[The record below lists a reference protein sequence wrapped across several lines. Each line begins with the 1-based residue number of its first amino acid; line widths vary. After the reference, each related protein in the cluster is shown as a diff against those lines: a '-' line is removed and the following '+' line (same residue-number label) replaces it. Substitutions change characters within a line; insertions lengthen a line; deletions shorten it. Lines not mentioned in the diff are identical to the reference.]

1 MEIKDVKF
9 KKYIPSE
16 GMALKIKRRCSG
28 CSGIYE
34 WVSYSN
40 TYVIMDEDDLLS
52 PVEEVDIQEYD
63 KWIKENGCRLGVGS
77 LI

>member
-16 GMALKIKRRCSG
+16 GKALKVKRRCFG

-34 WVSYSN
+34 CVSYSN
-40 TYVIMDEDDLLS
+40 THVIVDEDDLLS

-63 KWIKENGCRLGVGS
+63 KWIKENGCHLGINS
-77 LI
+77 LT